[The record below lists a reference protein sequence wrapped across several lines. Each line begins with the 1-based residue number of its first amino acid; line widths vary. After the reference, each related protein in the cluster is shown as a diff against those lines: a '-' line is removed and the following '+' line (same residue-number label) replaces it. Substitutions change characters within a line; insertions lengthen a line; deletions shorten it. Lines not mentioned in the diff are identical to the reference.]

1 MVQTPQNNRHRVQ
14 VRSPT
19 RVLSDSRVY
28 SGLTP
33 CQKQKMSEAE
43 TITHQQLEDLSCL
56 YEITKNLASATDLR
70 ECLGEAMATIESMKK
85 MENGTVTIINPL
97 TGQLEIEVAHG
108 INAEGRKRGKYQI
121 GEGITG
127 RVVASGEPII
137 VPHIADEP
145 MFLNKTRARGDL
157 NQKNR
162 SFLCVPI
169 REGKQ
174 VIGALSVD
182 RIYKEGIS
190 GKAEADLRFLTI
202 LSSLIAQTTH
212 RIQTVNREQDELR
225 MENLK
230 LKRELTNKNKIN
242 DIQGNSS
249 RMQEVYEM
257 IHRVVDSNATVLLRG
272 ESGTGKTLVAK
283 ALHYNS
289 KRKDKPFIVVNCSAL
304 PETLL
309 ESELFGHEKGAF
321 TGANERKAGRFEQ
334 AEGGTLFLDE
344 IGEISHAVQV
354 KLLNVVQERTFQRL
368 GSSRPIACDVRLGA
382 ATNRNLE
389 HAVQEKTFREDLY
402 YRLNVFPVY
411 MPALRERRTDI
422 LLIAEYFLEKFAKE
436 NNKNI
441 KRISTPAIDMLIQ
454 YHWPGNVRELQ
465 NCMERA
471 VLICDGDTIK
481 GIHLP
486 PTLQTSDSISSEK
499 NPLSL
504 SAAVENFEKDI
515 IIEGLKRNRGN
526 QTKTAKQLDTSLR
539 IINYK
544 IHQYNIDPKKFKI
557 QT

>member
-1 MVQTPQNNRHRVQ
+1 MKKQTHSN
-14 VRSPT
+14 
-19 RVLSDSRVY
+19 
-28 SGLTP
+28 
-33 CQKQKMSEAE
+33 E
-43 TITHQQLEDLSCL
+43 QLEDLSCL
-56 YEITKNLASATDLR
+56 YEITKSLASSTDLK
-70 ECLGEAMATIESMKK
+70 ECLGETMSLIDSMKA
-85 MENGTVTIINPL
+85 MENGTVTIINPT
-97 TGQLEIEVAHG
+97 TGNLEIEIAHG
-108 INAEGRKRGKYQI
+108 INAEGRRRGKYQI

-127 RVVASGEPII
+127 KVVASGEPVI
-137 VPHIADEP
+137 VPHIAEEP
-145 MFLNKTRARGDL
+145 MFLNKTRARGGVL
-157 NQKNR
+157 NQDR

-174 VIGALSVD
+174 IIGALSVD

-190 GKAEADLRFLTI
+190 MQAEADLRFLTI
-202 LSSLIAQTTH
+202 LSSIIAQTTR
-212 RIQTVNREQDELR
+212 RIQTVNQEQEDLR
-225 MENLK
+225 VENSK
-230 LKRELTNKNKIN
+230 LKRELSQKNKIN
-242 DIQGNSS
+242 DIRGNSS

-289 KRKDKPFIVVNCSAL
+289 KRAEQPFIVVNCSAL

-321 TGANERKAGRFEQ
+321 TGASERKIGRFEQ

-368 GSSRPIACDVRLGA
+368 GSGKSINCDVRLVA
-382 ATNRNLE
+382 ATNRDLE
-389 HAVQEKTFREDLY
+389 KAVEDKSFREDLY

-411 MPALRERRTDI
+411 MPPLRERRTDI
-422 LLIAEYFLEKFAKE
+422 LLLAEYFLEKYANE
-436 NNKNI
+436 NNRHI

-471 VLICDGDTIK
+471 ALVCDGETVK
-481 GIHLP
+481 SIHLP
-486 PTLQTSDSISSEK
+486 PTLQTLDSISHSST
-499 NPLSL
+499 PLSL
-504 SAAVENFEKDI
+504 SAAVESFEKDI
-515 IIEGLKRNRGN
+515 IIDGLKKNKGN
-526 QTKTAKQLDTSLR
+526 QTRTAKYLDTSLR

-544 IHQYNIDPKKFKI
+544 IHQYDIDPKKFKHNI
-557 QT
+557 Q